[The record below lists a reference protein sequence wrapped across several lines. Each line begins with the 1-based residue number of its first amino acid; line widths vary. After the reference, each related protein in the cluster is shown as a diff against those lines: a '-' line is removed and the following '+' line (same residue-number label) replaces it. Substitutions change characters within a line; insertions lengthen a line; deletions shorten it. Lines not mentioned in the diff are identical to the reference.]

1 MNILNKSKNKK
12 EKRIKPE
19 RGMCTIWD
27 DITEEKKVMKRW
39 DLSLDKNC
47 DSDLLW

>member
-19 RGMCTIWD
+19 QGMWTIWD
-27 DITEEKKVMKRW
+27 DITEEGKR
-39 DLSLDKNC
+39 
-47 DSDLLW
+47 